1 MVKTVNGMK
10 ALLFPLQGEFDSVE
24 KHLTLQMKAYII
36 CRSKSEKKKKIHID
50 KNSFFR
56 QNKITCT
63 YIVPTI

>member
-36 CRSKSEKKKKIHID
+36 CRSKSEKKKKYISI
-50 KNSFFR
+50 KIRFFA
-56 QNKITCT
+56 KIK
-63 YIVPTI
+63 

>member
-36 CRSKSEKKKKIHID
+36 CRSKSEKKKK
-50 KNSFFR
+50 KN
-56 QNKITCT
+56 T
-63 YIVPTI
+63 YR